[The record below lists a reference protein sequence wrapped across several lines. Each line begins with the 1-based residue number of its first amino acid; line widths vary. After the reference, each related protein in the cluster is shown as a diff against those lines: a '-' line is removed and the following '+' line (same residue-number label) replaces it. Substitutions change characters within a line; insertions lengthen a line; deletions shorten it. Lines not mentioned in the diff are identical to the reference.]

1 MKKVRSNL
9 NREAIKWGFIMIS
22 PVVIGLGIFY
32 IIPFFQNVF
41 FSFTNLN
48 SFGNYELVGLSNYKD
63 ILKNPDIYIALKN
76 TFVYTIFTVPS
87 IVIISMVIANLL
99 NQKIKGIGIYRT
111 LYFLPAVTMPAATAM
126 IWRWIYNGQYGL
138 LNQILAVFNVEPRS
152 FLADPDTA
160 MFALILVGVW
170 MGIGMNVVYF
180 LAGLQSIPKTYYEA
194 ATLDGASP
202 VKQFF
207 TITIPSLAPTITF
220 VLITSFISSL
230 QMFDLVYLMIG
241 KNNIAIKNTMSI
253 VYLFYQYAIDFG
265 EKGYGAAIAC
275 ILFIIILIVT
285 FIQLKLQKKWNE

>member
-152 FLADPDTA
+152 FLADPDSHVCTDSSRS
-160 MFALILVGVW
+160 VDGHR
-170 MGIGMNVVYF
+170 NEC
-180 LAGLQSIPKTYYEA
+180 SI
-194 ATLDGASP
+194 
-202 VKQFF
+202 FF
-207 TITIPSLAPTITF
+207 GWITIYTK
-220 VLITSFISSL
+220 
-230 QMFDLVYLMIG
+230 DLL
-241 KNNIAIKNTMSI
+241 
-253 VYLFYQYAIDFG
+253 
-265 EKGYGAAIAC
+265 
-275 ILFIIILIVT
+275 
-285 FIQLKLQKKWNE
+285 